1 MARPAVALFSSPPGE
16 TLKARPGALAAL
28 RSDRPE
34 DWTLEQ
40 QTSSE
45 VFARDMRQTD
55 EDHVGPWPPLALWGG
70 SGWGGIAKFLV
81 QCKIGARPFSKRRE
95 REEGAG
101 THQTI
106 GAGMSIRVLFLCGG
120 RRVKRFHLAE
130 LIAEASQKI
139 ETERAAG
146 AGYWPGEVV

>member
-70 SGWGGIAKFLV
+70 SGWGGHRKILGPVQNRCKTLLKKKRERGGCGDTPNNWSRHEHQSPFLV
-81 QCKIGARPFSKRRE
+81 RRKKSEAFSPGGAHRRSKPEDRNR
-95 REEGAG
+95 AG
-101 THQTI
+101 S
-106 GAGMSIRVLFLCGG
+106 GCWVLA
-120 RRVKRFHLAE
+120 R
-130 LIAEASQKI
+130 
-139 ETERAAG
+139 
-146 AGYWPGEVV
+146 